1 MYISRAPD
9 VSAAA
14 ASRLQARG
22 RPGMLGRARIPTTAS
37 ADQPRPPTVNE
48 LLRGAQRA
56 MRRLQSTPLH
66 PQWHAYRGSAAKL
79 RMLAREASGR
89 VLDLGAADGWARAHV
104 PGASDYVSL
113 DYPATAV
120 ALYGVRPDIFGTA
133 TCLPFR
139 DASFATVLLLDV
151 LEHVPDPE
159 SALAEVARV
168 LAPGGR
174 LLLTVPFLYPI
185 HDDPYDF
192 QRYTRNGL
200 KVVLERAGLRVAA
213 TAVARPRGGNRGT
226 RGQPC
231 ACPRACSMPRA
242 SAGSTPS
249 PGCCCRCGCR
259 LCNLLS
265 WCVARV
271 APDDGFM
278 PLGYTVVATKP

>member
-1 MYISRAPD
+1 M
-9 VSAAA
+9 
-14 ASRLQARG
+14 RG
-22 RPGMLGRARIPTTAS
+22 
-37 ADQPRPPTVNE
+37 
-48 LLRGAQRA
+48 LR
-56 MRRLQSTPLH
+56 STPLH
-66 PQWHAYRGSAAKL
+66 PQWHAHRGTAAKL
-79 RMLAREASGR
+79 RMLAREAGGR

-104 PGASDYVSL
+104 PGASEYLSL

-133 TCLPFR
+133 SCLPFR

-200 KVVLERAGLRVAA
+200 KVVLERAGLGLAQLQSHGHAVETAA
-213 TAVARPRGGNRGT
+213 LAANLALSKGVLDAARGH
-226 RGQPC
+226 
-231 ACPRACSMPRA
+231 RAYAIVGLLLPLWV
-242 SAGSTPS
+242 P
-249 PGCCCRCGCR
+249 
-259 LCNLLS
+259 LCNVLS

>member
-1 MYISRAPD
+1 
-9 VSAAA
+9 
-14 ASRLQARG
+14 
-22 RPGMLGRARIPTTAS
+22 
-37 ADQPRPPTVNE
+37 
-48 LLRGAQRA
+48 
-56 MRRLQSTPLH
+56 
-66 PQWHAYRGSAAKL
+66 
-79 RMLAREASGR
+79 MLAREASGR

-120 ALYGVRPDIFGTA
+120 AMYGVRPDIFGTA

-139 DASFATVLLLDV
+139 DGSFATVLLLDV

-200 KVVLERAGLRVAA
+200 RVVLERSGLQVVQLQAHGHAAETAALAANLALSKSVLDAIRQRRVFALAGLLLPLWV
-213 TAVARPRGGNRGT
+213 P
-226 RGQPC
+226 
-231 ACPRACSMPRA
+231 
-242 SAGSTPS
+242 
-249 PGCCCRCGCR
+249 
-259 LCNLLS
+259 LCNLMS
-265 WCVARV
+265 WCVARIS
-271 APDDGFM
+271 PDDGFM
-278 PLGYTVVATKP
+278 PLGYSVVATKA